1 MLYIVDNTATLLKT
15 ELAETANGTAELVG
29 FFLQVL
35 FTTSIN
41 GQIESLGSWI
51 QLIQGC
57 ATIITFCLIGQHY
70 IVLLYKKYFQK

>member
-41 GQIESLGSWI
+41 GQIESLGS
-51 QLIQGC
+51 
-57 ATIITFCLIGQHY
+57 
-70 IVLLYKKYFQK
+70 